1 MIGKHNNGKC
11 EYCGEEETVDHVLL
25 HCQKYDSERGI
36 LKNALRENGEQNI
49 SNILKKSADDKGW
62 NLLLEYLGSI
72 RLINRI

>member
-25 HCQKYDSERGI
+25 HCQKYDSEREI

-49 SNILKKSADDKGW
+49 SNILKQSADDKGW
-62 NLLLEYLGSI
+62 NLLLEYLGST

>member
-25 HCQKYDSERGI
+25 HCQKYDSEREI

-49 SNILKKSADDKGW
+49 SNILKKSAVDKGW